1 MSPPNPPAREAG
13 FLTRS
18 LGVFQYTGRVVELV
32 WTTSRG
38 LFVAILALTLLG
50 GLIPAGVA
58 WVGKLIVDA
67 VVLAVETGA
76 EADRQQAVT
85 WVLVE
90 AGLVAARAGTTHG
103 LAICNSLLRAQL
115 GHRVN
120 VLILDK
126 ARTLSLRDF
135 EDSELYDKMTRAR
148 REASS
153 RPLSLVKR
161 SFGLVQNGLSLV
173 TYGALLLGF
182 SPWAVL
188 LLAAAAVPAFVAE
201 TRFAGE
207 AFRLFKWRSPETRKQ
222 MYLETVIAREDYAKE
237 VKLLELGPL
246 LVQRYRDLFAGLYK
260 EDRDLTVRRGVWGYL
275 LGLVS
280 TVALYGAYGWIVLT
294 TIARTISLGDMTMYL
309 MVFKQGQSAFS
320 AILSAIGGMYEDNLY
335 LSNLYEFLE
344 QPVDEERGEATVGV
358 TPGDGIRLEDVGFTY
373 PGAPTPALAGVT
385 LHIQPG
391 QRLALVGHNGSGKTT
406 LIKLLTRLYEPTQ
419 GRVLLDGTPLAEWSG
434 QALRARV
441 GVIFQDFV
449 RYQFKVGENI
459 GVGDVEFVED
469 EARWREA
476 AHKGMAQPFI
486 EELPAGY
493 ATQLGR
499 WFKDG
504 RELSIGQ
511 WQKIALAR
519 AFMRRDADILVL
531 DEPTAA
537 MDAEAEAEIFQ
548 RLLDLTQDQIAV
560 LISHRFST
568 VRMADHIVVLHGGR
582 VVEQG
587 AHASLMR
594 NDAQYAKLFTLQA
607 RGYLEP

>member
-1 MSPPNPPAREAG
+1 VSPPNPPATDAG

-18 LGVFQYTGRVVELV
+18 LGVFQYTGRAVELV

-67 VVLAVETGA
+67 VVLAVETGT
-76 EADRQQAVT
+76 EADRHQALV
-85 WVLVE
+85 WVGLE
-90 AGLVAARAGTTHG
+90 AGLVALRAGTRHG
-103 LAICNSLLRAQL
+103 LDVCNSLLRAQL

-120 VLILDK
+120 VLVLEK

-161 SFGLVQNGLSLV
+161 SFGLVQNGISLV
-173 TYGALLLGF
+173 TYGALLLSF

-188 LLAAAAVPAFVAE
+188 LLALAAVPAFVAE
-201 TRFAGE
+201 TRFAGQ

-222 MYLETVIAREDYAKE
+222 MYLEAVIAREDYAKE

-246 LVQRYRDLFAGLYK
+246 LVQRYRDIFSTLYG
-260 EDRDLTVRRGVWGYL
+260 EDRDLTVRRGFWGYL
-275 LGLVS
+275 LGLLS
-280 TVALYGAYGWIVLT
+280 TAALYGAYGWIVLT
-294 TIARTISLGDMTMYL
+294 TVARAISLGDMTMYL
-309 MVFKQGQSAFS
+309 LVFKQGQAAFS

-344 QPVDEERGEATVGV
+344 QPVDEERGEARQGAV
-358 TPGDGIRLEDVGFTY
+358 PGDGLRLEGVGFTY
-373 PGAPTPALAGVT
+373 PGASSPALRGVS
-385 LHIQPG
+385 LHIPFG

-406 LIKLLTRLYEPTQ
+406 LIKLLTRLYEPTE
-419 GRVLLDGTPLAEWSG
+419 GRVLLDGTPLHEWH
-434 QALRARV
+434 APTLRARV

-459 GVGDVEFVED
+459 GVGDVQHVED
-469 EARWREA
+469 PERWAEA
-476 AHKGMAQPFI
+476 AQKGMAEPFI
-486 EELPAGY
+486 QELPEGY
-493 ATQLGR
+493 DTQLGR

-511 WQKIALAR
+511 WQKVALAR

-548 RLLDLTQDQIAV
+548 RLMDLTQDQIAV

-568 VRMADHIVVLHGGR
+568 VRMADRIVVLHGGH

-587 AHASLMR
+587 DHASLMR
-594 NDAQYAKLFTLQA
+594 NEGQYAKLFMLQA
-607 RGYLEP
+607 RGYLED

>member
-373 PGAPTPALAGVT
+373 PGAPTRRWPASPCTSSLA
-385 LHIQPG
+385 
-391 QRLALVGHNGSGKTT
+391 SGW
-406 LIKLLTRLYEPTQ
+406 RSS
-419 GRVLLDGTPLAEWSG
+419 GT
-434 QALRARV
+434 
-441 GVIFQDFV
+441 
-449 RYQFKVGENI
+449 
-459 GVGDVEFVED
+459 
-469 EARWREA
+469 
-476 AHKGMAQPFI
+476 
-486 EELPAGY
+486 
-493 ATQLGR
+493 
-499 WFKDG
+499 
-504 RELSIGQ
+504 
-511 WQKIALAR
+511 
-519 AFMRRDADILVL
+519 
-531 DEPTAA
+531 TAA
-537 MDAEAEAEIFQ
+537 
-548 RLLDLTQDQIAV
+548 
-560 LISHRFST
+560 
-568 VRMADHIVVLHGGR
+568 
-582 VVEQG
+582 
-587 AHASLMR
+587 
-594 NDAQYAKLFTLQA
+594 A
-607 RGYLEP
+607 RPR